1 MGKQPIPRSN
11 YRRAARLNGIS
22 LFARRNSAGSLGEH
36 LASCLST
43 IPGGRQPASLPG
55 GDNGPF
61 FFTFDALKQAPSY
74 EDGCARKQH
83 IGHFELW
90 AG

>member
-1 MGKQPIPRSN
+1 MENQDNELWPCREAYSLSHSFGVTHLGGEKPKGEISTPC
-11 YRRAARLNGIS
+11 RALDCR
-22 LFARRNSAGSLGEH
+22 
-36 LASCLST
+36 
-43 IPGGRQPASLPG
+43 
-55 GDNGPF
+55 D

-83 IGHFELW
+83 IGYFELW